1 MPGQFAPTVLTVP
14 DTETGDGIYVG
25 GGYHAIT
32 ELPDG
37 TRALVLPHGTVI
49 DPLLRLGYV
58 NYVPT
63 PATPASPSAPADA
76 G

>member
-1 MPGQFAPTVLTVP
+1 MPGQLAPTVLAVP
-14 DTETGDGIYVG
+14 DTETGEGIYVG

-37 TRALVLPHGTVI
+37 TRVLVLPHGTII

-58 NYVPT
+58 NYVPIPAVRPDPGT
-63 PATPASPSAPADA
+63 PPDA